1 MHRPLAVPATATSR
15 EETPLMRPCVFV
27 HTNHKQY
34 LGALVSA
41 YSFRRY
47 AAQPDT
53 FDVRIIHTRDYP
65 FLRRHEGEEY
75 LRDGVR
81 RRWRY
86 DDLQSFTTLR
96 FMPPELMGYQ
106 SRAVVVDPDVFALG
120 DVGELL
126 ARDMADM
133 AIVCRARRHPL
144 TEGGSYN
151 SSVMLLD
158 NARLRHWRVEEQ
170 LEAMFQ
176 MKRDYRRWITLGY
189 EDPRTIGELG
199 REWNDLDH
207 LDARTKL
214 IHNTHRRTQPWK
226 RGLPVDFIPAERF
239 RLFPPIAWAMRLR
252 RRLFGDYALLGT
264 YRQHPDKNQENLF
277 FGLVKE
283 CLEKGI
289 VTEAMIRDEMRQN
302 HVRHDALAV
311 VRRVPPLTA
320 QPLAA

>member
-1 MHRPLAVPATATSR
+1 
-15 EETPLMRPCVFV
+15 MRPCVFV

-34 LGALVSA
+34 VGALVSA
-41 YSFRRY
+41 YSVARY
-47 AAQPDT
+47 AKQPDA
-53 FDVRIIHTRDYP
+53 FDVKIIHTKDHP
-65 FLRRHEGEEY
+65 FLRKHEGEAY
-75 LRDGVR
+75 LRDGVKR
-81 RRWRY
+81 HWRY

-106 SRAVVVDPDVFALG
+106 GRAVVVDPDVFAVG

-126 ARDMADM
+126 ARDMSGM
-133 AIVCRARRHPL
+133 AIVCRARRRGRSL
-144 TEGGSYN
+144 TDGGSYN

-158 NARLRHWRVEEQ
+158 NAKLGHWRVEEQ
-170 LEAMFQ
+170 FEAMFR

-189 EDPRTIGELG
+189 EDPGTIGELG

-207 LDARTKL
+207 LDAKTKM
-214 IHNTHRRTQPWK
+214 IHNTHRKTQPWK

-239 RLFPPIAWAMRLR
+239 RPFPPIAWAMRLR
-252 RRLFGDYALLGT
+252 RKLFGDYALLGT
-264 YRQHPDKNQENLF
+264 YQEHPDKNQENLF
-277 FGLVKE
+277 FGLLKE

-289 VTEAMIRDEMRQN
+289 VTEDLIREEMRQN

-311 VRRVPPLTA
+311 VQGVPPLSS